1 MVRFVEST
9 FSRGL
14 WQIGN
19 GVEMLRERETRW
31 DGLHSR
37 LPAPE
42 SFPSNSAGKSKIAT
56 KLNAGIAESAPRA
69 GLPSYLWQQGLGA
82 GAIDAATDGRGLRG
96 ALETRRGGRAEAQP
110 LSLPRSVCL
119 QGFIS
124 VLQTWLPAP
133 IPHVG
138 SRW

>member
-1 MVRFVEST
+1 MGR
-9 FSRGL
+9 
-14 WQIGN
+14 
-19 GVEMLRERETRW
+19 M
-31 DGLHSR
+31 HSR
-37 LPAPE
+37 LPTAK

-119 QGFIS
+119 QGFNLRSPNLATRANSACRQPLVIMEEEAS
-124 VLQTWLPAP
+124 ILHNTGAFDRLPP
-133 IPHVG
+133 NVIEL
-138 SRW
+138 